1 MYFVSPVLME
11 AKEFKNEPLP
21 FVPKEEF
28 SEMKSV
34 IEHICKMM
42 AVCLGEK
49 DCNSLNSGCVTKH
62 KFDYPYALTTVLH
75 LIVKYFRYRFFS
87 YRVSHKV
94 FNRHKIDALF
104 VFIASI
110 WQYSLS
116 TDLSQI
122 HETEK
127 GSCTNKAWPIQPM
140 SRFLKNCQK
149 RTF

>member
-87 YRVSHKV
+87 YRVSHKI
-94 FNRHKIDALF
+94 FNPRKNDALF
-104 VFIASI
+104 VLHQFGNIHSRQICLKFTKPKRGVALTGHG
-110 WQYSLS
+110 QF
-116 TDLSQI
+116 SQ
-122 HETEK
+122 
-127 GSCTNKAWPIQPM
+127 
-140 SRFLKNCQK
+140 
-149 RTF
+149 